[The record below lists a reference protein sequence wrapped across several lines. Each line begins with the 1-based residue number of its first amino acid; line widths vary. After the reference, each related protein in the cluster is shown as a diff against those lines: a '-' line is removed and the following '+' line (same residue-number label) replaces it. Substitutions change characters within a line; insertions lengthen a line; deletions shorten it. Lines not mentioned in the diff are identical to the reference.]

1 MKTAKNNVHKGP
13 FEIFEAVQACSNQAD
28 RIKILLE
35 NESYELKTILQGS
48 FRSDIVFDL
57 PEGAPPYKKNTSP
70 PGLSYSPLKKQID
83 IVRLLLVGNNSW
95 NKLKK
100 ETSFIKFIE
109 QLNEKDAEIIIAM
122 KDKKLTKKYSTIT
135 ASLVKKAF
143 PSLGIE

>member
-1 MKTAKNNVHKGP
+1 MKTAKNNVHKCP

-70 PGLSYSPLKKQID
+70 PGLAYSPLKKQID
-83 IVRLLLVGNNSW
+83 IVRMLLVGNNSW

-135 ASLVKKAF
+135 TSLVKKAF